1 MNQVVTKIDLPDLPL
16 YKRGK
21 VRDIYDF
28 NDKLLFVATD
38 RVSAFDYILPQGIPG
53 KGKVLT
59 KISVFWFNYLQDIIK
74 NHLISA
80 KTEDFPEATKK
91 YQTLLEGRSL
101 LVKKTELVPI
111 ECVVRGYIIG
121 SGWKEY
127 QENNNVVCGIK
138 LPSGLKLAE
147 ILPEP
152 IFTPAIKN
160 DEGHDE
166 NVSFAKMQNYIGEEL
181 SEKLREL
188 SLKIYLKAQK
198 YALEKG
204 IIIAD
209 TKFEFGLLNNEII
222 LIDEVLTPDSSRFW
236 PEETYKVGTSPI
248 SFDKQIVRDYLEN
261 SGWDKTPPIPSLPT
275 EIIEKTTKEY
285 LRIQNLLIS

>member
-59 KISVFWFNYLQDIIK
+59 EISVFWFNYLQDIIK

-80 KTEDFPEATKK
+80 KTEDFPEAAKK

-101 LVKKTELVPI
+101 LVKKTDLVPI

-166 NVSFAKMQNYIGEEL
+166 NVSFAKMQNYIGKEL

-188 SLKIYLKAQK
+188 SLNIYLKAQK

-236 PEETYKVGTSPI
+236 PEETYKVGTSPV

-261 SGWDKTPPIPSLPT
+261 SGWDKTPPIPNLPT
-275 EIIEKTTKEY
+275 EIIEKTAKEY

>member
-1 MNQVVTKIDLPDLPL
+1 MSKIITQIDLPGLPL

-28 NDKLLFVATD
+28 DDKLLFVATD
-38 RVSAFDYILPQGIPG
+38 RVSAFDYILPDGIPD

-59 KISVFWFNYLQDIIK
+59 QISVFWFNYLRDIVK
-74 NHLISA
+74 NHLISN
-80 KTEDFPEATKK
+80 KIEEFPKVLQPYKEI
-91 YQTLLEGRSL
+91 LEGRSL
-101 LVKKTELVPI
+101 LVKKTELIPI
-111 ECVVRGYIIG
+111 ECVVRGFIIG

-127 QENNNVVCGIK
+127 QSNNGVVCGIQ
-138 LPSGLKLAE
+138 LPTNLKLAE
-147 ILPEP
+147 IVPEP

-166 NVSFAKMQNYIGEEL
+166 NIPFAKMQDLIGKEL
-181 SEKLREL
+181 SNSLKEI
-188 SLKIYLKAQK
+188 SLKIYLKAKK

-209 TKFEFGLLNNEII
+209 TKFEFGMLGNEII

-236 PEETYKVGTSPI
+236 PKETYAVGSSPI
-248 SFDKQIVRDYLEN
+248 SFDKQIVRDYLEG
-261 SGWDKTPPIPSLPT
+261 SGWDKNPPVPSLPQ
-275 EIIEKTTKEY
+275 EVIAKTAEEY